1 MNFKDLLTVLLDRI
15 DGSVAAFFCGTDG
28 IGVENVT
35 YTQDVETAVTEVEI
49 ATALKVI
56 TDVSNNLGFG
66 AVFGIFIETEKTT
79 AVVEKIQNDYFL
91 CVLLKKDANLGR
103 GRLEIKKLAT
113 KINQE
118 L

>member
-1 MNFKDLLTVLLDRI
+1 MNFKDLLTALLDRI
-15 DGSVAAFFCGTDG
+15 DGSIAAFFCGTDG

-35 YTQDVETAVTEVEI
+35 FSQEIESAVTEVEI

-56 TDVSNNLGFG
+56 TDVSRNLGFG
-66 AVFGIFIETEKTT
+66 AVSGVLIETEKTA
-79 AVVEKIQNDYFL
+79 AVVEKIQSDYFL

-103 GRLEIKKLAT
+103 GRLEIKKLAA

>member
-1 MNFKDLLTVLLDRI
+1 MNFKDLLTALLDRI
-15 DGSVAAFFCGTDG
+15 DGSTAAFFCGTDG

-35 YTQDVETAVTEVEI
+35 YSQDVETAVTEVEV

-56 TDVSNNLGFG
+56 TDVSGNLDFG
-66 AVFGIFIETEKTT
+66 LVSSVIIETQKTT
-79 AVVEKIQNDYFL
+79 IVVEKIQNDYFL

-103 GRLEIKKLAT
+103 GRLELKKLAA
-113 KINQE
+113 KINRE

>member
-1 MNFKDLLTVLLDRI
+1 MNFKDLLNALRDRI
-15 DGSVAAFFCGTDG
+15 DGSTAVFFCGTDG

-35 YTQDVETAVTEVEI
+35 FSQDIEIAITEVEI

-56 TDVSNNLGFG
+56 SDVSNNLGFG
-66 AVFGIFIETEKTT
+66 SVSGVFIETDTTT

-103 GRLEIKKLAT
+103 GRLEIKKLAA
-113 KINQE
+113 KIKQK